1 MKVLRKQNKQ
11 FVTALNQGV
20 YLKYCLG
27 NTTIFIH
34 SPRFL
39 EAEK

>member
-1 MKVLRKQNKQ
+1 MKVLRKQKQ

-27 NTTIFIH
+27 NKTIFIH
-34 SPRFL
+34 SPWFL